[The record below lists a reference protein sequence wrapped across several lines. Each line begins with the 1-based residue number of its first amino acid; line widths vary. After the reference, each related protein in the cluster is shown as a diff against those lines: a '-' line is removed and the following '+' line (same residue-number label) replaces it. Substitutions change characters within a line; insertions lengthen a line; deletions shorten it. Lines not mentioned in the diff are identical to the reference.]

1 MPRLAVT
8 IAILCSILA
17 HGDMPDDEADCASL
31 IQLNVEH
38 SRKRDSSPSKLV
50 DGVISRLEDDA
61 RKVVAKFE
69 RLGYSDA
76 GLMSR
81 MKDQIRKMTLSQ
93 VETASWSDGDT
104 TRPEC
109 VAIKATAAGNRYGAH
124 GELFAGHAAADDL
137 TAAGWTFVRGFN
149 VSEGEDWDYSGWWEK
164 DGACTITFQGSDD
177 DADFANNWNPTPKD
191 IWGLHG
197 VHEGL
202 TNELQQLI
210 NQMDFSAINTKC
222 TESLT
227 VVGHSLGGGL
237 AQLFSAAI
245 NHPDDKLGANL
256 NVDKL
261 YTFGAMPVAEESLEN
276 GGVVGGCFPGSLY
289 YTAKIDDSGSTAVDI
304 VGATVVGGGGVG
316 MDPVKAEK
324 VLLFDAPSG
333 GPQTFPCGEKLP
345 LKDYTNPGF
354 SLHLIQM
361 YEFRMG
367 CITEVEYM
375 TFMQGLMSM
384 SH

>member
-50 DGVISRLEDDA
+50 NGVISRLEDDA

-93 VETASWSDGDT
+93 VETAAWSDGDT
-104 TRPEC
+104 TSPEC
-109 VAIKATAAGNRYGAH
+109 VAIKATAAGNRFGSH
-124 GELFAGHAAADDL
+124 GELFAGEAAADDL
-137 TAAGWTFVRGFN
+137 RGAGWTFVRGFN
-149 VSEGEDWDYSGWWEK
+149 VSEGTDWDYSGWWEK

-177 DADFANNWNPTPKD
+177 NSDFANNWDPTPVEF
-191 IWGLHG
+191 WGLQG
-197 VHEGL
+197 VHKGL

-210 NQMDFSAINTKC
+210 DQMDFSAIKAKC
-222 TESLT
+222 SGSLQ

-245 NHPDDKLGANL
+245 NHPADNLGAEL

-276 GGVVGGCFPGSLY
+276 GGLAGGCFPGSLY

-304 VGATVVGGGGVG
+304 VGAKAVGGGGAG
-316 MDPVKAEK
+316 MDPVKADK
-324 VLLFDAPSG
+324 VLLF
-333 GPQTFPCGEKLP
+333 GPGSDGSQSFPCGTKLP
-345 LKDYTNPGF
+345 LEEYTSPGF
-354 SLHLIQM
+354 SLHLIQI
-361 YEFRMG
+361 YEFYMG
-367 CITEVEYM
+367 CITQVEFMAFM
-375 TFMQGLMSM
+375 TALQAMT
-384 SH
+384 H